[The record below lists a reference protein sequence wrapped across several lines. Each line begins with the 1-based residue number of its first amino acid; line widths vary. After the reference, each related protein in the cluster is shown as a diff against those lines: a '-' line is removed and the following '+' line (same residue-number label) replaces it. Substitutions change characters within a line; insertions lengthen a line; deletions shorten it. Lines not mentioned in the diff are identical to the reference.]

1 MVAMNK
7 LVVYVTEAGKIP
19 FEDWFNG
26 LDTAAALKVR
36 TALARIETGNL
47 GDVKP
52 VGQGVSE
59 RRITFGPGYRVYFG
73 KDGDTLVILLCGG
86 TKKRQ
91 SKDIEQAAKR
101 KATDMPLTKDFKDT
115 IKARAER
122 DPEFR
127 AGLFREAIEAML
139 SDDLETGKV
148 LLRDYVNA
156 TVGFEALAQDMDKD
170 PKSLMRML
178 SAKGNPRADNLLAMV
193 SRLKQREGVSFSI
206 TQNTEFRA

>member
-1 MVAMNK
+1 V
-7 LVVYVTEAGKIP
+7 
-19 FEDWFNG
+19 
-26 LDTAAALKVR
+26 
-36 TALARIETGNL
+36 GNL
-47 GDVKP
+47 GDLKP
-52 VGQGVSE
+52 VGQGVFE
-59 RRITFGPGYRVYFG
+59 WRITFGPGHRVYFG

-91 SKDIEQAAKR
+91 SKDIEQAKAYWDDYRLAKR
-101 KATDMPLTKDFKDT
+101 KATDMPLTKDFKYT

-193 SRLKQREGVSFSI
+193 SRLKQREGVSLSL
-206 TQNTEFRA
+206 TQGKQLHA

>member
-1 MVAMNK
+1 M
-7 LVVYVTEAGKIP
+7 
-19 FEDWFNG
+19 
-26 LDTAAALKVR
+26 ALTR
-36 TALARIETGNL
+36 
-47 GDVKP
+47 
-52 VGQGVSE
+52 S
-59 RRITFGPGYRVYFG
+59 
-73 KDGDTLVILLCGG
+73 
-86 TKKRQ
+86 
-91 SKDIEQAAKR
+91 
-101 KATDMPLTKDFKDT
+101 FKET

-127 AGLFREAIEAML
+127 AGLFREAVEAML

-193 SRLKQREGVSFSI
+193 SRLKQREGVSLSL
-206 TQNTEFRA
+206 TQGNQLHA